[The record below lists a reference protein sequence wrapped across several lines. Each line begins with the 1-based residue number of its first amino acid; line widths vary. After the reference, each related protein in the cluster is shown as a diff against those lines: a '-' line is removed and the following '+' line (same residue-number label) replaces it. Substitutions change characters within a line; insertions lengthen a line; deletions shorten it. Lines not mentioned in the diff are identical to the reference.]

1 MTVTKRVCCK
11 AGEYP
16 DNLLYPQILILR
28 FCINIMIKEKAERA
42 ASTIDHIKSQTIS
55 FSKTFHR
62 LYLSIREDAVQV

>member
-11 AGEYP
+11 ADEYP

-28 FCINIMIKEKAERA
+28 FCIKEKAERA